1 MKRLFIATKIELD
14 SSFAQLRL
22 KLQSELRHN
31 NIVWVEDSL
40 RHLTLRFLG
49 ATPNDK
55 VPFIKDA
62 LQQVCS
68 DSTPF
73 YLELNKLGVFGSHY
87 HPEVLW
93 FGFEEF
99 FFFKQLF
106 ERLEPKLLDQGFA
119 PSYGNFVPHI
129 TLGRVKKVVDKKRF
143 WECFERCKPSFSQMI
158 PVKEMTLY
166 QSFLHNDGPEY
177 KALATYKL
185 KDMV

>member
-14 SSFAQLRL
+14 SSYTQLRL
-22 KLQSELRHN
+22 QLQSELRHN
-31 NIVWVEDSL
+31 KIVWVEDGL

-55 VPFIKDA
+55 VPFLKET
-62 LQQVCS
+62 LQQVCNETS
-68 DSTPF
+68 AFS
-73 YLELNKLGVFGSHY
+73 LELDKLGVFGSHY

-93 FGFEEF
+93 FGFEDF
-99 FFFKQLF
+99 ALFKQLF
-106 ERLEPKLLDQGFA
+106 DQLEPKLLNEGFA

-129 TLGRVKKVVDKKRF
+129 TLGRVKNVVDKKRF
-143 WECFERCKPSFSQMI
+143 WEAFERCKPNFSQQI
-158 PVKEMTLY
+158 PVTEMTLY

-185 KDMV
+185 K